1 MLGVSLQSLGHA
13 IVTKWSEKSSFL
25 CHSVRTG
32 CDILEN
38 LSILPV
44 KSTSGWVEM
53 VCHFHLLT
61 SIQKIPGKTISFC
74 VAIGKADT
82 AHWTLPS
89 GKKVIVNGVDLGA
102 KFCSLITATQIYS
115 AKTGLPSIA
124 QNKLTMWKI
133 ALHFIKSFFKF
144 TEHWQKIA
152 HPRQNSTRK
161 IEILKATNHGVRAAS
176 QAYRFCSLYCKYTK
190 FNYFI
195 ILFRGTGVGLDIAIS
210 YLKQEHN
217 K

>member
-1 MLGVSLQSLGHA
+1 MLGISLQSLGSA
-13 IVTKWSEKSSFL
+13 VATKWSEKSSFL
-25 CHSVRTG
+25 CHSVRTS

-53 VCHFHLLT
+53 VSHFHLLT
-61 SIQKIPGKTISFC
+61 SIQKIPGKVISFC
-74 VAIGKADT
+74 VAIGRADR

-89 GKKVIVNGVDLGA
+89 GRKVIIEGVDLGA

-115 AKTGLPSIA
+115 AKTGLPPVA
-124 QNKLTMWKI
+124 QNRLTMWKI
-133 ALHFIKSFFKF
+133 ALHLIKSSFKF
-144 TEHWQKIA
+144 TEHWERIA
-152 HPRQNSTRK
+152 HPKKNSTST
-161 IEILKATNHGVRAAS
+161 IEILKATNHGVRALS
-176 QAYRFCSLYCKYTK
+176 QAYRFGSLYCNYTK

-210 YLKQEHN
+210 YLKVEHN